1 MDSFLLLSCVLSPY
15 RHIVS
20 RILMFPG
27 WLFLLRDKQEAKFGG
42 VDRDE
47 SCVHFNYI
55 LGVLYS

>member
-1 MDSFLLLSCVLSPY
+1 MLSCVLSPY

-20 RILMFPG
+20 RILVYPR
-27 WLFLLRDKQEAKFGG
+27 WSLFLLGDKQEAKFRG

-47 SCVHFNYI
+47 SCVHFSYI

>member
-1 MDSFLLLSCVLSPY
+1 MGPFLLLSCVLSPY

-27 WLFLLRDKQEAKFGG
+27 WSLFLLGDKQEAKFVG

-47 SCVHFNYI
+47 SCVH
-55 LGVLYS
+55 LS